1 LRLDF
6 QEPDVGAAAV
16 AAVMKRRE
24 QLVILALVLFGVLM
38 GTIKT

>member
-1 LRLDF
+1 M
-6 QEPDVGAAAV
+6 GAAAV
-16 AAVMKRRE
+16 AAVMRRRE